1 MSLAFKNMTFHHVI
15 LCKSDKT
22 NSTCKESHLCPPQA
36 EEKVERAK
44 SCRYITDKNQ

>member
-1 MSLAFKNMTFHHVI
+1 M
-15 LCKSDKT
+15 T

-44 SCRYITDKNQ
+44 SCRQITDKNQRELRINCTHGGGGCA